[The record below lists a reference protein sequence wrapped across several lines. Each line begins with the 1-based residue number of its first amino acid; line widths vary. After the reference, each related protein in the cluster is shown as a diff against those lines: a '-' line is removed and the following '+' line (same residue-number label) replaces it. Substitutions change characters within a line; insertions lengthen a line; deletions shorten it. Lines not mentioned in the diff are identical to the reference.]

1 MQHNDELKLTL
12 SSTAA
17 SQRPLRDRIGIPIQ
31 GTDSLNTIITRV
43 KEAEQAG
50 VRQVWISTT
59 GIGVTD
65 ILTVL
70 AIVATQTEHIR
81 LGTGIVPT
89 YPRHPLALAQQA
101 LTVHDIAPGRLRLGI
116 GPSIQPFIEGVYGL
130 EYTSPLSHLKEYLEV
145 LRALLWE
152 GSVDHHGTFFN
163 VTYTLPRTA
172 RVPLLISALGLKAFR
187 LAGEFADGVLPA
199 WCPLPYL
206 LNQALPALRAGAEAH
221 KRPAP
226 PIIASLP
233 VALSTDEAAVLAAVR
248 QSVQM
253 MTQVGPYAQMFT
265 QAGFA
270 GAVAGDESSLNALT
284 RSLVISGDEETV
296 RNRLRVL
303 LASGIDELALGLVPI
318 ADEASERMRLFHLIG
333 SLDA

>member
-1 MQHNDELKLTL
+1 MQNKDELNQPL
-12 SSTAA
+12 SSSAT
-17 SQRPLRDRIGIPIQ
+17 SHRPLRDRIGIPIQ
-31 GTDSLNTIITRV
+31 STDPLDTIITRV

-50 VRQVWISTT
+50 VQQVWISTA
-59 GIGVTD
+59 GVGVTD

-81 LGTGIVPT
+81 LGTGVVPT

-116 GPSIQPFIEGVYGL
+116 GPSIRPFIEGVYGL
-130 EYTSPLSHLKEYLEV
+130 SYTSPLTHLKEYLEV
-145 LRALLWE
+145 LRALLWQ
-152 GSVDHHGTFFN
+152 GSVDYHGTFFN

-172 RVPLLISALGLKAFR
+172 QVPLLISALGLKAFR

-206 LNQALPALRAGAEAH
+206 LNQALPSLRAGAEASN
-221 KRPAP
+221 RPVP

-233 VALSTDEAAVLAAVR
+233 VALSTDKAAVLAAVR

-270 GAVAGDESSLNALT
+270 GAVAGDETTLNALT
-284 RSLVISGDEETV
+284 RSLVISGDEEAV
-296 RNRLRVL
+296 RNRLRAL

-318 ADEASERMRLFHLIG
+318 ADEEQERKQLLHLIG
-333 SLDA
+333 SLDS